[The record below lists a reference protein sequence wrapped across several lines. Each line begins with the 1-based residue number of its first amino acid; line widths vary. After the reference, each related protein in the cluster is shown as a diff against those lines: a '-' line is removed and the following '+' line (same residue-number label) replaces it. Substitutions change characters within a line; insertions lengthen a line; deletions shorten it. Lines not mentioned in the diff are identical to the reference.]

1 MRRDL
6 LATPGWPE
14 CGGRMGPEENRI
26 SIVVLTHR
34 RPLELARSLRHLCAL
49 PEQVPVLVV
58 DNGSND
64 DTCAMLRRDF
74 PHVTV
79 IRAAH
84 NLGAAGRN
92 LGAAHVKTPYVA
104 FSDDDTWWAPGSLT
118 LAADLLDRYPQ
129 VAALTARVLVGPE
142 EREDPTCTQM
152 AASPLSGS
160 QPLPGKPILGLL
172 AGASVFRN
180 NAFLAAGGYQPKFF
194 LGGEETLLALDLAS
208 EGWTLLYVP
217 ALTVFHHPST
227 MRNME
232 RRRKLLARNAVWS
245 AWLRLPGSLA
255 LARTADLAPDI
266 WRDAG
271 GILGWWDTLRGLPW
285 ALRHRRVI
293 PPAVE
298 AMWRLLER
306 SETGERDQGAALL
319 KR

>member
-1 MRRDL
+1 MRRDWL
-6 LATPGWPE
+6 TTPSCSGFGGGNAPE
-14 CGGRMGPEENRI
+14 RRI

-64 DTCAMLRRDF
+64 DTCAMLSREF
-74 PHVTV
+74 PQVTV
-79 IRAAH
+79 IKADR

-92 LGAAHVKTPYVA
+92 LGATRVMTPYVA

-118 LAADLLDRYPQ
+118 LAVDLLDRYPQ

-142 EREDPTCTQM
+142 HTEDPTCTQM
-152 AASPLSGS
+152 AASPLSHS
-160 QPLPGKPILGLL
+160 DPLPGKPILGLL
-172 AGASVFRN
+172 AGASVFRRD
-180 NAFLAAGGYQPKFF
+180 AFLAAGGYQPKFF

-208 EGWTLLYVP
+208 KGWTLVYVP
-217 ALTVFHHPST
+217 ALTVFHYPSA
-227 MRNME
+227 MRNLE
-232 RRRKLLARNAVWS
+232 RRRKLLTRNAVWS
-245 AWLRLPGSLA
+245 AWLRLPASLA
-255 LARTADLAPDI
+255 ITRTVKLAPDV

-271 GILGWWDTLRGLPW
+271 GIRGWWETLRGLPW

-293 PPAVE
+293 PPEVE

-306 SETGERDQGAALL
+306 SETTEKGPNAALV